1 MKMSMCVYTCVK
13 IFRIDIF
20 MQLNILCAVPEIPDN
35 IDLLVPMTFPNLVHL
50 VVPFAPHWEK
60 IGTILKLQE
69 KVEEL
74 KQASFTD
81 SVKMTMILDNWSV
94 YGDEFSWLNLLE
106 EMEDDEELLPLVAD
120 IRKYLIE
127 KVHTSSQSMH
137 RVIVYCVMHQCSLQ
151 SSCRLKNCMLKH
163 LVQ

>member
-1 MKMSMCVYTCVK
+1 MLYLSPIIMKISTCVHTCVK

-60 IGTILKLQE
+60 IGTILKLEE
-69 KVEEL
+69 KVKEL
-74 KQASFTD
+74 KKTSFTD

-94 YGDEFSWLNLLE
+94 YGDEFSWLNVLDK
-106 EMEDDEELLPLVAD
+106 MEDDEELLPLVAD

-137 RVIVYCVMHQCSLQ
+137 WCDCIMF
-151 SSCRLKNCMLKH
+151 
-163 LVQ
+163 